1 MMIKKKKK
9 TTHSITIATIF
20 ANTFLK
26 KLFIK
31 QSFSYMSQHKVI
43 LLLGSNL
50 GDQKKNL
57 ETALEK
63 IKEGGNEILQLSE
76 FLTSEPV
83 EFASS
88 NIFCN
93 IATIIFTHLSPI
105 QLLDYVK
112 SIEMEMGRNNDSKVT
127 GEYTDRVIDIDIVA
141 YNELRFVSER
151 LEVPHKKHLFEREFS
166 KILLKDFI

>member
-1 MMIKKKKK
+1 M
-9 TTHSITIATIF
+9 TIATIF
-20 ANTFLK
+20 ASTFLK
-26 KLFIK
+26 KLFIN
-31 QSFSYMSQHKVI
+31 QSFRNMSQHKVV

-63 IKEGGNEILQLSE
+63 IKKGGNEILQISE

-93 IATIIFTHLSPI
+93 IATIIFTQLSPI
-105 QLLDYVK
+105 QLLNFIK
-112 SIEMEMGRNNDSKVT
+112 SIEIEMGRVNDSKAK
-127 GEYTDRVIDIDIVA
+127 GGYADRVIDIDIVK
-141 YNELRFVSER
+141 YNELKFLSER
-151 LEVPHKKHLFEREFS
+151 LEIPHKKHLFEREFS
-166 KILLKDFI
+166 RILLKDFI